1 MPVPVL
7 NVSQMRAWEQASW
20 KAGRSQLEVIRRVG
34 HLVAE
39 RAHKM
44 LKKGDSVVALY
55 GRGNNGQD
63 VLQACRLFVDHEVH
77 RIEAI
82 HAEQALEQ
90 FNSIRSLKPALL
102 LDGIFGTGLT
112 RPLDP
117 EFQKLVLAINESGIP
132 VLAVDL
138 PSGLDAN
145 TGEPA
150 GAAVCAQVTLTL
162 GAAKQGLLLARAWP
176 YVGRLEVA
184 PNIGLIDCPYASEMQ
199 WVHAADFRG
208 FPPPRPVAGHKGTF
222 GHLAIVAGSMG
233 YHGAAVL
240 AARGAQRAQPGLISL
255 QVPRDIYLPVA
266 SQLQSVMVR
275 PLDASIVLPPRCTG
289 ILVGPGLVDP
299 STASAVGPWLA
310 EQWKTA
316 PQSMVVDASALD
328 SLPIGPLPK
337 ELAYL
342 RAITPHPGEAA
353 RLLSCSTSEVL
364 ERRFEVVRELSAR
377 FGGCWVV
384 LKGYQSI
391 MGRNE
396 GQLFVNCSGN
406 PHLGQGGSGD
416 LLAGWLAGLLSQPGL
431 QVDPGKTLRY
441 GVWRHGVL
449 ADDLERCR
457 PHWNVEDLANWP
469 SFADVAPDPR
479 PNVLPDIL
487 E

>member
-7 NVSQMRAWEQASW
+7 NVSQMRSWEQASW

-82 HAEQALEQ
+82 HPGQALEQ
-90 FNSIRSLKPALL
+90 FNSICSLKPGLL
-102 LDGIFGTGLT
+102 LDGIFGTGLS

-117 EFQKLVLAINESGIP
+117 EFQRLIHAINESGIP
-132 VLAVDL
+132 VLSVDL

-150 GAAVCAQVTLTL
+150 GAAVRAQVTLTL
-162 GAAKQGLLLARAWP
+162 GAAKQGLLLARSWP

-184 PNIGLIDCPYASEMQ
+184 PNIGLIDCPYASETQ
-199 WVHAADFRG
+199 WIHAADFRS
-208 FPPPRPVAGHKGTF
+208 FPPQRPVGGHKGTF
-222 GHLAIVAGSMG
+222 GHLAVVAGSVG

-240 AARGAQRAQPGLISL
+240 AARGAQRAQPGLITL
-255 QVPRDIYLPVA
+255 FTPGGIYVPVA
-266 SQLQSVMVR
+266 AQLQSVMVK
-275 PLDASIVLPPRCTG
+275 PFDAPVSLPPRCSG
-289 ILVGPGLVDP
+289 ILVGPGMEDP
-299 STASAVGPWLA
+299 SLAPQWGPWIA
-310 EQWKTA
+310 EQWRTA
-316 PQSMVVDASALD
+316 GQAMVVDASALAWIPPGALSPD
-328 SLPIGPLPK
+328 RS
-337 ELAYL
+337 AL
-342 RAITPHPGEAA
+342 RVITPHPGEAA
-353 RLLSCSTSEVL
+353 RLLGCSTE
-364 ERRFEVVRELSAR
+364 EIMNRRLEVVRELSSR

-384 LKGYQSI
+384 LKGYQTVIGRCEGLLSI
-391 MGRNE
+391 NS
-396 GQLFVNCSGN
+396 SGN

-416 LLAGWLAGLLSQPGL
+416 VLAGWIAGLLSQPLL
-431 QVDPGKTLRY
+431 QQEVGRTLRY
-441 GVWRHGVL
+441 AVWRHGAL
-449 ADDLERCR
+449 ADDLERSR
-457 PHWNVEDLANWP
+457 PNWTIEDLVLWP
-469 SFADVAPDPR
+469 TVTGIAPDPR
-479 PNVLPDIL
+479 PSVLPDIL